1 MTWMRHYKNIE
12 YLLYMSGQRIFIQIF
27 KFLKEYQIAKPVSYL
42 QKCFQLILV
51 QFVTLEAIYT
61 L

>member
-1 MTWMRHYKNIE
+1 MKE
-12 YLLYMSGQRIFIQIF
+12 DQIV
-27 KFLKEYQIAKPVSYL
+27 KSVSYL

-61 L
+61 LYNRMNKWKYVFKH